1 MSPCSG
7 IALSLE
13 QEVLAPARAWMN
25 LKTGCNVKESRQRQN
40 VVWPHF
46 YEMPKGGK
54 CIEAGSRLEVA
65 RGWGRG
71 WELIPT

>member
-1 MSPCSG
+1 M
-7 IALSLE
+7 
-13 QEVLAPARAWMN
+13 
-25 LKTGCNVKESRQRQN
+25 KTGCNVKESRQRQN
-40 VVWPHF
+40 GVWPHF